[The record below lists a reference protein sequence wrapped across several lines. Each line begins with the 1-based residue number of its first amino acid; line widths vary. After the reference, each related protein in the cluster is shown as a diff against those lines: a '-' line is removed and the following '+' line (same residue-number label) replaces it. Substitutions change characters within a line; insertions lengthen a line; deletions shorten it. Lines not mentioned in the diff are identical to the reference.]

1 MFNSFPVCRSI
12 CGNWIYEDAEYLKI
26 WITMLSRAR
35 YLHEDKTGL
44 YKGINYTVAYGEFIF
59 GRPKWSM
66 DLNIGEQKIRTCIKK
81 LVADEMISIVKKYS
95 KLTIFSV
102 TNYAKYNQQLDQQQQ
117 QITESSNHQITSTE
131 PADNQQVTTTKKD
144 KKVKNV
150 IYTENFESFYKLYP
164 NSCNKEQTFTNYK
177 NVLKIYKHEEIILAT
192 QNYIKVLKKK
202 NTTKDYTTK
211 SSNFV
216 GQKQEY
222 KEYLPK
228 ADVIET
234 AEHKP
239 LTMKI
244 VNL

>member
-12 CGNWIYEDAEYLKI
+12 CSNWIYEDPEYLKI

-44 YKGINYTVAYGEFIF
+44 YKGINYVVAYGEFIF

-81 LVADEMISIVKKYS
+81 LIADEMISIVKKYS

-117 QITESSNHQITSTE
+117 QITESSNQQTTSTE
-131 PADNQQVTTTKKD
+131 PATNQQVTTTKKE
-144 KKVKNV
+144 KKEKNV

-164 NSCNKEQTFTNYK
+164 NACNKEQTFTNYK
-177 NVLKIYKHEEIILAT
+177 NVLKTYKQEEIILAT
-192 QNYIKVLKKK
+192 QNYIKTLKKK

-228 ADVIET
+228 EEAKT
-234 AEHKP
+234 TEHKP